1 MWIIFYY
8 RFVEA
13 VRKKYINLMIF
24 TPSKQKLKQKYSY
37 KNNIESGKKSKR
49 EERIKLKFGI

>member
-1 MWIIFYY
+1 
-8 RFVEA
+8 
-13 VRKKYINLMIF
+13 MIF
-24 TPSKQKLKQKYSY
+24 NPSKQKLKQKYSY